1 MDSSMLSKNAR
12 KRPLEDST
20 NLRKPVEEDFTKK
33 KLKIHETPPPGIIE
47 KWK

>member
-1 MDSSMLSKNAR
+1 MDSSMLSKNPR
-12 KRPLEDST
+12 KRPLEDTT
-20 NLRKPVEEDFTKK
+20 NLNKLVDDDFTKK